1 MMRLTRWQWAILAL
15 PPALIVTGLIG
26 ASAWQLHHWHLTW
39 LWPCF
44 FLGFWGWRRLLVH
57 WTQPPAV
64 QLAPLTPAAVSD
76 ANRDA
81 QAQELL
87 QRVLAASRTDPPFWE
102 DWPGFWQR
110 CLELVQG
117 IASLYHPEVEYPL
130 LNIQVLQA
138 YRLIRDT
145 VDDLDGWLHDYGPLL
160 DRLTIAQA
168 YQAYRWSLKAA
179 PWLKRAQRVWDAA
192 QWLLHPA
199 WAIAREA
206 TREASDRT
214 NQALFANLGQQM
226 REAALENLWQ
236 RSLELYRGQS
246 LPTAIAV
253 PEAPLTESLLSQVQQ
268 WQTDTQVVESAPL
281 RFLLIGRTG
290 AGKSSL
296 INALF
301 QTETAIVD
309 CLPSTPAIQTYD
321 WQLDN
326 GDRLQL
332 LDSPG
337 YEQAG
342 RFDLW
347 ESVLTAADTA
357 DAVVLLTPATDPAL
371 ASDRRCLQDLRSR
384 RPDLPLL
391 IGVTHVDR
399 LRPWAEWQPP
409 YDWQQGN
416 RPKEV
421 AMREAVAYRQT
432 ELADF
437 SETVIPLANAN
448 GARSSW
454 NLEAI
459 AAALLQTCPEA
470 QQLRLAAHLRD
481 RQLRAGQITATIQRH
496 QRDLQRQQGLTTV
509 LKRPVLGLLAQ
520 LLQQDPR
527 LGALLADRLPIED
540 LPQVIAELQLAS
552 ELLPLLSSDRP
563 LNLASELGT
572 IWPLI
577 NRQRGD
583 LQAFSTALL
592 TQYGAASVI
601 TKLEA
606 GRPQQLRQ
614 T

>member
-1 MMRLTRWQWAILAL
+1 MMRLTPLQWTVLAI
-15 PPALIVTGLIG
+15 PPALLLTGLVG
-26 ASAWQLHHWHLTW
+26 AAAWQLHNWHLTW

-44 FLGFWGWRRLLVH
+44 FLGFWGWRWLLVR
-57 WTQPPAV
+57 WTQPTAV
-64 QLAPLTPAAVSD
+64 ERSPVADLLPLESD
-76 ANRDA
+76 RDA
-81 QAQELL
+81 QARDLL
-87 QRVLAASRTDPPFWE
+87 QRVLAASRTDRPFWE

-117 IASLYHPEVEYPL
+117 VARIYHPEVEYPL

-138 YRLIRDT
+138 YRLVRDT
-145 VDDLDGWLHDYGPLL
+145 VDDLDRWLQNYGPLL

-179 PWLKRAQRVWDAA
+179 PWLKRAQQVWEAA

-236 RSLELYRGQS
+236 RSLELYRGQP
-246 LPTAIAV
+246 LPTAIAA
-253 PEAPLTESLLSQVQQ
+253 PESVLSASLLDQVQQ
-268 WQTDTQVVESAPL
+268 WQADTQAVESAPL

-301 QTETAIVD
+301 QTETATVD
-309 CLPSTPAIQTYD
+309 CLPSTPEIQTYD
-321 WQLDN
+321 WQLES

-342 RFDLW
+342 RSDLW
-347 ESVLTAADTA
+347 EQVLAAATTT

-371 ASDRRCLQDLRSR
+371 ASDRRCLQDLQSR

-391 IGVTHVDR
+391 VGMTHSDR

-409 YDWQQGN
+409 YDWQQGD
-416 RPKEV
+416 RPKEI
-421 AMREAVAYRQT
+421 AIREAVAYRQT
-432 ELADF
+432 ALADF
-437 SETVIPLANAN
+437 TECVLPLANAN
-448 GARSSW
+448 GSRPSW

-459 AAALLQTCPEA
+459 TAALLQHCPEA
-470 QQLRLAAHLRD
+470 SQIRLAAHLRD
-481 RQLRAGQITATIQRH
+481 RQLRADLITATIQRH
-496 QRDLQRQQGLTTV
+496 QQHLQRQQDLTGA

-527 LGALLADRLPIED
+527 VGIFLADRLPLED

-552 ELLPLLSSDRP
+552 ELLPLLSGDRP
-563 LNLASELGT
+563 LTLTSELGT
-572 IWPLI
+572 IWPLL
-577 NRQRGD
+577 NQQRGD
-583 LQAFSTALL
+583 LQTFSAALL
-592 TQYGAASVI
+592 AHYQSATSLVGSLNLKPI
-601 TKLEA
+601 DH
-606 GRPQQLRQ
+606 
-614 T
+614 

>member
-1 MMRLTRWQWAILAL
+1 MMRLTRWQWTVLAL
-15 PPALIVTGLIG
+15 PPILVLTGLVG
-26 ASAWQLHHWHLTW
+26 TTAWQLHHWHLTW
-39 LWPCF
+39 LWPC
-44 FLGFWGWRRLLVH
+44 LLLAFWGWRWLLVR

-64 QLAPLTPAAVSD
+64 QLATPTPAVVSD

-87 QRVLAASRTDPPFWE
+87 ERVLAASRTDPPFWE
-102 DWPGFWQR
+102 DWSGFWQR

-117 IASLYHPEVEYPL
+117 VATLYHPEVEYPL

-168 YQAYRWSLKAA
+168 YQAYRWSRKAA
-179 PWLKRAQRVWDAA
+179 PWLRRAQQVWEAA

-206 TREASDRT
+206 TREACDRA

-236 RSLELYRGQS
+236 RSLELYRGQP
-246 LPTAIAV
+246 LATAIALPKPV
-253 PEAPLTESLLSQVQQ
+253 LSESLLSQVQQ
-268 WQTDTQVVESAPL
+268 WQTDTQPVESAPL
-281 RFLLIGRTG
+281 RFLLVGRTG

-309 CLPSTPAIQTYD
+309 CLPSTPEIQTYD

-342 RFDLW
+342 RADLW
-347 ESVLTAADTA
+347 EQVLAVAATA

-391 IGVTHVDR
+391 VGVTHVDR

-409 YDWQQGN
+409 YDWQQGD

-421 AMREAVAYRQT
+421 TIREAVAYRQT

-437 SETVIPLANAN
+437 SQTVIPLANAN
-448 GARSSW
+448 GSRSGW
-454 NLEAI
+454 NLETL
-459 AAALLQTCPEA
+459 AAALLQSCPEA
-470 QQLRLAAHLRD
+470 LQLRLAAHLRD
-481 RQLRAGQITATIQRH
+481 RQLRAEQITATIQRH
-496 QRDLQRQQGLTTV
+496 QRDLQRQQGLTAV

-527 LGALLADRLPIED
+527 LGALLADRLPLED

-552 ELLPLLSSDRP
+552 ELLPLLSRDRP
-563 LNLASELGT
+563 LNLAGELGT
-572 IWPLI
+572 IWPLL

-583 LQAFSTALL
+583 LQAFSAVLL
-592 TQYGAASVI
+592 TQYGATTAI
-601 TKLEA
+601 AKLEA
-606 GRPQQLRQ
+606 ETPEQLKPA
-614 T
+614 